1 MLKSKPVSK
10 IVCVK
15 RGLSA
20 SQDAAPAMI
29 YSRGNRQ
36 QRRQYLSRDT
46 MAALG
51 DDLHGYFEAG
61 FALQTI
67 AADVFP
73 DFAAGELT
81 HTFEVQAA
89 DLNALIRLDAIAEQK
104 RR

>member
-20 SQDAAPAMI
+20 SQDAAPSLI

-51 DDLHGYFEAG
+51 DDLHGYFEA
-61 FALQTI
+61 
-67 AADVFP
+67 
-73 DFAAGELT
+73 EM
-81 HTFEVQAA
+81 VQG
-89 DLNALIRLDAIAEQK
+89 LWWLGNRLPTGD
-104 RR
+104 RNW